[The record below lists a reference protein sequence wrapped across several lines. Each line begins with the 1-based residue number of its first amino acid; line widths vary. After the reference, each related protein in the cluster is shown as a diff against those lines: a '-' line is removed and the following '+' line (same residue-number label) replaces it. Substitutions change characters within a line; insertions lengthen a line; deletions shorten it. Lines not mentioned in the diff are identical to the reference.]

1 MPIEEARIC
10 CEDIS
15 VTKVREEIYPDD
27 PSPCVVEVSCV
38 VETYPI
44 DPRPATVEV
53 IFRVNCSVD
62 TKEADP
68 RPVTV
73 EASSTGS
80 MKLVM

>member
-1 MPIEEARIC
+1 MIEATV
-10 CEDIS
+10 D
-15 VTKVREEIYPDD
+15 
-27 PSPCVVEVSCV
+27 VSCD

-53 IFRVNCSVD
+53 IFRVNCSVE

-73 EASSTGS
+73 EANSTGS
-80 MKLVM
+80 IKLVI

>member
-1 MPIEEARIC
+1 M
-10 CEDIS
+10 
-15 VTKVREEIYPDD
+15 
-27 PSPCVVEVSCV
+27 
-38 VETYPI
+38 

-53 IFRVNCSVD
+53 ILRVSCKVE

-80 MKLVM
+80 MKVVI

>member
-1 MPIEEARIC
+1 MPIEDARIC
-10 CEDIS
+10 CDDIS

-27 PSPCVVEVSCV
+27 PSPLTVDASCV

-44 DPRPATVEV
+44 DPRPATVDV
-53 IFRVNCSVD
+53 IFRVSCRVD

-80 MKLVM
+80 IKLVI